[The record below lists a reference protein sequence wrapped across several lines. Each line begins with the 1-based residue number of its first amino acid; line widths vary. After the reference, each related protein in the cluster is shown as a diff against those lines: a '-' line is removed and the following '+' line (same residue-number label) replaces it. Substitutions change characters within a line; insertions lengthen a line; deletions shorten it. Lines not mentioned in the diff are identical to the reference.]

1 MVQLR
6 NVSLSPVGDR
16 SHKGMFMIAL
26 VSRFRM
32 SRKKKLLRCGSILS
46 ACVALGASMPHARA
60 ATTVNFGKDQ
70 FFTLG
75 LGVRAQY
82 LSHDTTMPG
91 NKDAASASDLRI
103 YMGAQFHK
111 YVKSTLNLER
121 LRDGNWNVLDGV
133 LQVERWKAFNI
144 WGGRML
150 TPSDRSN
157 LDGPYFLSTY
167 AFPIVSQ
174 YPGAWSGRDDGIS
187 VWGKLLKDRF
197 RYVAGVYRGHNWVRG
212 GSNYGEHPLFAARM
226 EYNFL
231 DPEPSPAYYT
241 ASTYYGKADI
251 LAIGLAGQYETDG
264 VGTAQDKG
272 DYKAWN
278 VDGLFE
284 KRIGEGAKYGVYT
297 LEGAYYQYYTGGV
310 KDIAAGYGQRSGDY
324 GNVGGVNDGTAFL
337 ASTAYLI
344 PYRLGWGRLQPLVR
358 YQQFCFRKDM
368 YGPGHPKTTQ
378 LDLGGNYVM
387 DGHNLRFTFDYVR
400 YKPMGTRA
408 VGAFLLGMQ
417 FQY

>member
-1 MVQLR
+1 MVALLSR
-6 NVSLSPVGDR
+6 FSLS
-16 SHKGMFMIAL
+16 
-26 VSRFRM
+26 
-32 SRKKKLLRCGSILS
+32 RKTKLFQCGTTILS
-46 ACVALGASMPHARA
+46 LCAVVSAALPQLSHAA
-60 ATTVNFGKDQ
+60 ATFNFGKDQ

-75 LGVRAQY
+75 VGVRGQY
-82 LSHDTTMPG
+82 LSNDPNATPVHSG
-91 NKDAASASDLRI
+91 AASANDLRI

-121 LRDGNWNVLDGV
+121 LRDGNWNVLDGI
-133 LQVERWKAFNI
+133 LQVEPWKFFNV
-144 WGGRML
+144 WMGRML

-167 AFPIVSQ
+167 AFPFVSQ
-174 YPGAWSGRDDGIS
+174 YPGAWSGRDDGIT
-187 VWGKLLKDRF
+187 VWGKLVKDHF
-197 RYVAGVYRGHNWVRG
+197 RYMAGVYRGHNWVQG
-212 GSNYGEHPLFAARM
+212 GSNYGEHPLFAARL

-278 VDGLFE
+278 IDGLFE
-284 KRIGEGAKYGVYT
+284 KKIGKNAKHGVYT

-310 KDIAAGYGQRSGDY
+310 QDIASGYRQRAAEY
-324 GNVGGVNDGTAFL
+324 GNVGGISDGTAFL

-344 PYRLGWGRLQPLVR
+344 PYTLGWGRLQPLVR
-358 YQQFCFRKDM
+358 YQEFRFKKDL
-368 YGPGHPKTTQ
+368 YGSGHPKTTQ
-378 LDLGGNYVM
+378 FDAGANYVL
-387 DGHNLRFTFDYVR
+387 DGHNLRFTLDYVR
-400 YKPMGTRA
+400 YHEAKTKA
-408 VGAFLLGMQ
+408 SNAFLLGMQ
-417 FQY
+417 LQY

>member
-1 MVQLR
+1 
-6 NVSLSPVGDR
+6 
-16 SHKGMFMIAL
+16 MIAL
-26 VSRFRM
+26 VSRFM
-32 SRKKKLLRCGSILS
+32 KDRKKELFYYGSIVSVGVVLGGIVS
-46 ACVALGASMPHARA
+46 SQAHAVA
-60 ATTVNFGKDQ
+60 TVNLGKDQ

-75 LGVRAQY
+75 VGVRAQY
-82 LSHDTTMPG
+82 LSHDSTVAG
-91 NKDAASASDLRI
+91 NKGAASADDFRI

-111 YVKSTLNLER
+111 YVKATLNLER
-121 LRDGNWNVLDGV
+121 LRDGNWNVLDGI

-167 AFPIVSQ
+167 AFPLVAQ
-174 YPGAWSGRDDGIS
+174 YPGAWSGRDDGMA
-187 VWGKLLKDRF
+187 VWGRVLKDRF
-197 RYVAGVYRGHNWVRG
+197 RYVTGIYRGHNWVPG
-212 GSNYGEHPLFAARM
+212 GSNYGEHPLFAGRV

-251 LAIGLAGQYETDG
+251 LAIGLAGQYEADG
-264 VGTAQDKG
+264 VGSAEVKG
-272 DYKAWN
+272 SYKAWN

-284 KRIGEGAKYGVYT
+284 KKIGKNAKYGVYT
-297 LEGAYYQYYTGGV
+297 LEGAYYQYYTDGV
-310 KDIAAGYGQRSGDY
+310 KDISAGYKQRSPAY
-324 GNVGGVNDGTAFL
+324 GNVGGINAGTAFL

-344 PYRLGWGRLQPLVR
+344 PYKLGWGRVQPLVR
-358 YQQFCFRKDM
+358 YQEFRFKEGM

-378 LDLGGNYVM
+378 FDAGANYVM
-387 DGHNLRFTFDYVR
+387 DAHNLRFTFDYVR
-400 YKPMGTRA
+400 YKSANTPA
-408 VGAFLLGMQ
+408 QGAFLLGMQ

>member
-1 MVQLR
+1 MVSAALPQ
-6 NVSLSPVGDR
+6 S
-16 SHKGMFMIAL
+16 SHA
-26 VSRFRM
+26 
-32 SRKKKLLRCGSILS
+32 
-46 ACVALGASMPHARA
+46 A
-60 ATTVNFGKDQ
+60 ATFNFGKDQ

-75 LGVRAQY
+75 VGVRGQY
-82 LSHDTTMPG
+82 LSNDPNATPAHSG
-91 NKDAASASDLRI
+91 AASANDLRI

-121 LRDGNWNVLDGV
+121 LRDGNWNVLDGI
-133 LQVERWKAFNI
+133 LQIEPWKFFNV
-144 WGGRML
+144 WMGRML

-167 AFPIVSQ
+167 AFPFVSQ
-174 YPGAWSGRDDGIS
+174 YPGAWSGRDDGIT
-187 VWGKLLKDRF
+187 VWGKLVKDHF
-197 RYVAGVYRGHNWVRG
+197 RYMAGVYRGHNWVQG
-212 GSNYGEHPLFAARM
+212 GSNYGEHPLFAARL

-278 VDGLFE
+278 IDGLFE
-284 KRIGEGAKYGVYT
+284 KKIGKNAKHGVYT

-310 KDIAAGYGQRSGDY
+310 QDIASGYRQRAAEY
-324 GNVGGVNDGTAFL
+324 GNVGGISDGTAFL

-344 PYRLGWGRLQPLVR
+344 PYTLGWGRLQPLVR
-358 YQQFCFRKDM
+358 YQEFRFKKDL
-368 YGPGHPKTTQ
+368 YGSGHPKTTQ
-378 LDLGGNYVM
+378 FDAGANYVL
-387 DGHNLRFTFDYVR
+387 DGHNLRFTLDYVR
-400 YKPMGTRA
+400 YHEAHTKA
-408 VGAFLLGMQ
+408 SNAFLLGMQ
-417 FQY
+417 LQY